1 MSIKTKIPIAIAIF
15 VIVVLPILFVVTVGC
30 VSVQTPDVSASHIK
44 VIWTETVKEG
54 SFNMYVTKFT
64 IPEDHVTCYAD
75 IHYTSISCMKDSGFY

>member
-1 MSIKTKIPIAIAIF
+1 MPIAIAIF
-15 VIVVLPILFVVTVGC
+15 VIVVLPMLFAMIIGC
-30 VSVQTPDVSASHIK
+30 VSVQTPDTLPSHTK

-75 IHYTSISCMKDSGFY
+75 IHYTSISCMKDSGYY